1 VFDQARRERVERVP
15 GAAERQRLTIRRDV
29 ACSGDEGWMAGG
41 RTPFGDREFQIRCR
55 DDTVAEQAIAAG
67 LIKRAEIAKT
77 TKKIG
82 R

>member
-1 VFDQARRERVERVP
+1 
-15 GAAERQRLTIRRDV
+15 
-29 ACSGDEGWMAGG
+29 MADG
-41 RTPFGDREFQIRCR
+41 RTPFGDREVQIRCR